1 MTLMKA
7 CHKCHYGICG
17 ILLTKKFLSIAILM
31 IVSEVV
37 FFVFFRA
44 KDSGD
49 LLKIVCYSIF
59 RAKKA
64 QRNLTIK

>member
-1 MTLMKA
+1 MKA

-37 FFVFFRA
+37 FFRA